1 MAHLQVGG
9 CHGQVR
15 LEIGVVG
22 EHRLEKLENFT
33 AHSLTPSSS
42 SIEAAHCF
50 SYRNSFVLLYSAW
63 VGQEIVIWPILPTA
77 R

>member
-42 SIEAAHCF
+42 SIEAA
-50 SYRNSFVLLYSAW
+50 L
-63 VGQEIVIWPILPTA
+63 
-77 R
+77 